1 MERSRLGYLGLLV
14 AFCFSVQIS
23 GCTLLIAGAV
33 GGAAAGTAA
42 SVKASDE
49 HHSPLAYVGAV
60 LANVVYFPAKVV
72 FAGAGAVTSGLAY
85 LVTGGHAQPATKIW
99 DSSVK
104 GNYVMTPSM
113 VEGETPVHFT
123 GNA

>member
-1 MERSRLGYLGLLV
+1 MDCSRLTLV
-14 AFCFSVQIS
+14 AALCLSLQIS
-23 GCTLLIAGAV
+23 GCALLIAGAV

-49 HHSPLAYVGAV
+49 HHSPLAYAGAV

-85 LVTGGHAQPATKIW
+85 LVTGGHTQAATKIW
-99 DSSVK
+99 DTSVR

-113 VEGETPVHFT
+113 VEGEAPVHFT